1 MELLLM
7 NLIDKTKKDTSFV
20 KMFAFITKIREQ
32 WRFQEN
38 GVRNLHFCKAI
49 HGIRNKVIV

>member
-1 MELLLM
+1 M
-7 NLIDKTKKDTSFV
+7 NFTGKTKEDASFM

-38 GVRNLHFCKAI
+38 GV
-49 HGIRNKVIV
+49 